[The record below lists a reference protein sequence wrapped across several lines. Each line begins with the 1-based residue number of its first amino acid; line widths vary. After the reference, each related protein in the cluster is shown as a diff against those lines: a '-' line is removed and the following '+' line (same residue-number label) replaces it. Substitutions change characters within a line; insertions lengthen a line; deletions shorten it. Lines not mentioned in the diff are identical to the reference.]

1 MLLLL
6 LNTLLPWR
14 HLVRLRNLLNTF
26 DLLMIGRLRRINMA
40 VRRLLRHASWI
51 LATRHFTKKLLRGCM
66 TSQLWNTV
74 HLLPIIQ
81 FDIKIINVDADRADI
96 IYVTDEIAGCVSVI
110 WRYCYL
116 GELLLLLSIQMI
128 C

>member
-1 MLLLL
+1 
-6 LNTLLPWR
+6 
-14 HLVRLRNLLNTF
+14 
-26 DLLMIGRLRRINMA
+26 
-40 VRRLLRHASWI
+40 
-51 LATRHFTKKLLRGCM
+51 M